1 VSKKVISFV
10 FPIYNEEG
18 NISLLYAE
26 MQKVVAKLT
35 RYRYEFIFVNDG
47 SRDSSLQ
54 LLSELAKKDKQVI
67 ILNFSRNFGHQ
78 AAVTAGI
85 DHAKGDAVIIMDA
98 DMQDPPEVCL
108 ELVKRWEEG
117 YDVAYAQRRSRQD
130 TFFKKTTA
138 TAFYRL
144 LAKLSAIDI
153 PRNTGD
159 FRLADRKV
167 IDAVRGMQEYN
178 RFLRGMFSFVG
189 FKQIAVPF
197 DRHARHAGVTNYPLK
212 KMLRLAKDG
221 ILGFSDIPLRLIAR
235 LGFLVSLLSLIGIIY
250 AVLLKVFFA
259 SITVPGWTMI
269 VVAIFFMGGVQLLM
283 LGVIGEYIGRIYNEV
298 RGRPKYIIAEVTD
311 QTNGK

>member
-1 VSKKVISFV
+1 MSKKVISFV